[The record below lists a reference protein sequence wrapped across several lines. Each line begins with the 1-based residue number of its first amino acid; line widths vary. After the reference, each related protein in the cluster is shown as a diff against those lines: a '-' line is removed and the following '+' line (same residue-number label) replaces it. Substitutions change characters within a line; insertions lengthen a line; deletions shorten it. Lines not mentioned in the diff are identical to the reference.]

1 MQNVCIQKA
10 SQLPEDVK
18 SAVEHLLGRPID
30 ADEEVSVMAFR
41 PHNALPRRARQKTAR
56 KLQAHMDKMAERV
69 KGVSEEE
76 IDDIL
81 DEAMRS
87 VRPGYIRHK

>member
-1 MQNVCIQKA
+1 MQNISIQKA
-10 SQLPEDVK
+10 SQLPEEVK

-41 PHNALPRRARQKTAR
+41 AHDAPAKRARQKIAR
-56 KLQAHMDKMAERV
+56 NLQAHMDKMTSRV
-69 KGVSEEE
+69 KGVPEKE
-76 IDDIL
+76 IDNIL

-87 VRPGYIRHK
+87 VRPGYTRRK